1 MSASSASPSAPALV
15 LVAAVAENGVIGAK
29 GDMPWRLS
37 SDLKRFKRLTLGHP
51 MVMGRKTFESI
62 GRPLP
67 GRTTIVVTRDANW
80 TRDGVLTAP
89 SLEAAIERAAEIA
102 AADGIEAVMVVGG
115 GEIYAAA
122 LPRADRLEITR
133 VHANPDGDAHF
144 PRIDEDVWREVA
156 RETPERGANDS
167 TDVTFLSYRRKR

>member
-1 MSASSASPSAPALV
+1 
-15 LVAAVAENGVIGAK
+15 
-29 GDMPWRLS
+29 
-37 SDLKRFKRLTLGHP
+37 

-80 TRDGVLTAP
+80 TRDGVLTAS

-102 AADGIEAVMVVGG
+102 AADGVGAVMVVGG
-115 GEIYAAA
+115 GEIYAAT
-122 LPRADRLEITR
+122 LPRADRLEITQ
-133 VHANPDGDAHF
+133 VHARPDGDAHF
-144 PRIDEDVWREVA
+144 PEIDEDVWQEVA